1 MPVLPVRGRNGS
13 ERAGSGPRGH
23 VRTGAGKG
31 RAPYRCIPIRKME
44 AVLARPGQ
52 SGTRVSVSKSAKVQL
67 SQGLALA
74 RLALS
79 MTEGRHARSQVVR
92 VLPRAASVG
101 VGSARRGGRAQGSS
115 SRSGVAMTA
124 TLLLLGLLTCARATR
139 HDGLQSKT
147 VPSHTSIGG
156 REKGRGGLIPVS
168 DRSLSLEGT
177 SGRGLRCD
185 PDAPKVGPQRLSVWV
200 AISLFWNEL
209 AVTSMYI
216 AVIAAGGSRKVARGI
231 IM

>member
-1 MPVLPVRGRNGS
+1 MVGILTSDP
-13 ERAGSGPRGH
+13 EGH
-23 VRTGAGKG
+23 
-31 RAPYRCIPIRKME
+31 
-44 AVLARPGQ
+44 
-52 SGTRVSVSKSAKVQL
+52 RV
-67 SQGLALA
+67 
-74 RLALS
+74 
-79 MTEGRHARSQVVR
+79 
-92 VLPRAASVG
+92 
-101 VGSARRGGRAQGSS
+101 GGRGPQ
-115 SRSGVAMTA
+115 RQRYTA
-124 TLLLLGLLTCARATR
+124 LWIIYDTGLGHLYTTHSIPHLRTR